1 LIDQIVTGIAHQPKA
16 IGQIASDEF
25 GENND
30 AIQHKSKLE
39 PGGER
44 RGWWIRMRHGF

>member
-1 LIDQIVTGIAHQPKA
+1 LINQIVTGIAHQSEA
-16 IGQIASDEF
+16 IGQITADEF
-25 GENND
+25 GENDD

-44 RGWWIRMRHGF
+44 GG